1 MSVEVLSSGGYQVLL
16 IGHGCTAPSFSVG
29 ACGVLDE
36 VACVHRVAFASRFH
50 LVQKVSQLQCG
61 QAVLGLGEL
70 LIGALAVVE
79 HALGAAEV
87 NAREA
92 CLGLLDGYL
101 QFGVGQRNL
110 PVGVLRCVYTD
121 GLVVHVE
128 RNVVRSGGHAP
139 VAVAVV
145 AVAGVCHARDELQV
159 GHAAAVASFVVVAG
173 KAGSDTEVAHA
184 VAALIEGELTR
195 VDAVALVHE
204 ACLHAIVG
212 VLAQHLPA
220 AVFHHSIQNHLFEP
234 GGFDGFEAYPV
245 VLHIEIHLVL
255 SAHALEYLTA
265 ISLQCTPFRTAW
277 SDESSLIV
285 CTFEHGSC
293 VVLIEE
299 QIHAVAIS
307 QRLVGRHLS
316 ACDHIYFARVD
327 TVFSFGQGIQGA
339 LSPVPYTYQA
349 TSAIVDVVSEGRCC
363 KQHGRQ

>member
-1 MSVEVLSSGGYQVLL
+1 MDVAECLVHAYSASGGIEQQVALCHVQFLGLGVIHVACTVARGTLEREFIHTVGQIRDLLMSVEVLSSGDHQVLL

-36 VACVHRVAFASRFH
+36 VACVHWVAFASRFH

-110 PVGVLRCVYTD
+110 QVGVLRCVYTD

-159 GHAAAVASFVVVAG
+159 GHAAAVASFGVAG
-173 KAGSDTEVAHA
+173 DVIGQDTEVAHA

-204 ACLHAIVG
+204 A
-212 VLAQHLPA
+212 
-220 AVFHHSIQNHLFEP
+220 
-234 GGFDGFEAYPV
+234 
-245 VLHIEIHLVL
+245 
-255 SAHALEYLTA
+255 
-265 ISLQCTPFRTAW
+265 
-277 SDESSLIV
+277 
-285 CTFEHGSC
+285 
-293 VVLIEE
+293 
-299 QIHAVAIS
+299 
-307 QRLVGRHLS
+307 
-316 ACDHIYFARVD
+316 
-327 TVFSFGQGIQGA
+327 
-339 LSPVPYTYQA
+339 
-349 TSAIVDVVSEGRCC
+349 
-363 KQHGRQ
+363 